1 MSASGAVWNGRF
13 GAFAMAYVLFGIGAE
28 ELKKCVRSAASSQR
42 NGRRRLELEGFEV
55 GAKGVGQVGPG
66 ERELDGRL
74 EEAELV
80 ARVEALAVERDRV
93 HRAAGAQSPERV
105 GELDF
110 APRVR
115 LRVGEDTK
123 EVRRQHVAS
132 DDREVGRRLAR
143 PRLLDEVE
151 DLVHGGGD
159 LARRSEERRVGKECR
174 SRWSPYH

>member
-1 MSASGAVWNGRF
+1 MSASGAVWNGRC
-13 GAFAMAYVLFGIGAE
+13 GAFAMAYVLFGIGAA

-93 HRAAGAQSPERV
+93 HRAAGAQ
-105 GELDF
+105 
-110 APRVR
+110 
-115 LRVGEDTK
+115 
-123 EVRRQHVAS
+123 
-132 DDREVGRRLAR
+132 
-143 PRLLDEVE
+143 
-151 DLVHGGGD
+151 
-159 LARRSEERRVGKECR
+159 RSEEHTSELQSLAYLVCR
-174 SRWSPYH
+174 LLLDKKNVIHT

>member
-13 GAFAMAYVLFGIGAE
+13 GAFAMASVLFGIGAE

-42 NGRRRLELEGFEV
+42 NGRRRLEPEGFEV

-93 HRAAGAQSPERV
+93 HRAAGAHRGWRGPSRA
-105 GELDF
+105 
-110 APRVR
+110 APS
-115 LRVGEDTK
+115 GA
-123 EVRRQHVAS
+123 RRTP
-132 DDREVGRRLAR
+132 R
-143 PRLLDEVE
+143 P
-151 DLVHGGGD
+151 
-159 LARRSEERRVGKECR
+159 ARRS
-174 SRWSPYH
+174 S

>member
-42 NGRRRLELEGFEV
+42 NGRRRLEPEGFEV

-93 HRAAGAQSPERV
+93 HR
-105 GELDF
+105 
-110 APRVR
+110 
-115 LRVGEDTK
+115 
-123 EVRRQHVAS
+123 
-132 DDREVGRRLAR
+132 
-143 PRLLDEVE
+143 
-151 DLVHGGGD
+151 
-159 LARRSEERRVGKECR
+159 RSEEHTSELQ
-174 SRWSPYH
+174 SR

>member
-13 GAFAMAYVLFGIGAE
+13 GAFAMAYVLLGVAAE

-42 NGRRRLELEGFEV
+42 NGRRRLEPEGSEV

-93 HRAAGAQSPERV
+93 HRAAGAQCPERV
-105 GELDF
+105 GD
-110 APRVR
+110 RKSTR
-115 LRVGEDTK
+115 LNSS
-123 EVRRQHVAS
+123 HVAIS
-132 DDREVGRRLAR
+132 YAVFCL
-143 PRLLDEVE
+143 
-151 DLVHGGGD
+151 
-159 LARRSEERRVGKECR
+159 KKKNKKI
-174 SRWSPYH
+174 

>member
-42 NGRRRLELEGFEV
+42 NGRRRLEPEGFEV

-80 ARVEALAVERDRV
+80 PCRSAC
-93 HRAAGAQSPERV
+93 
-105 GELDF
+105 
-110 APRVR
+110 
-115 LRVGEDTK
+115 
-123 EVRRQHVAS
+123 RRT
-132 DDREVGRRLAR
+132 R
-143 PRLLDEVE
+143 PRTS
-151 DLVHGGGD
+151 GGGRAVSG
-159 LARRSEERRVGKECR
+159 ARR
-174 SRWSPYH
+174 

>member
-80 ARVEALAVERDRV
+80 ARVEALAAERARR
-93 HRAAGAQSPERV
+93 RAR
-105 GELDF
+105 
-110 APRVR
+110 
-115 LRVGEDTK
+115 
-123 EVRRQHVAS
+123 
-132 DDREVGRRLAR
+132 
-143 PRLLDEVE
+143 
-151 DLVHGGGD
+151 
-159 LARRSEERRVGKECR
+159 ARRSARTRRGAAACTVPAPR
-174 SRWSPYH
+174 

>member
-1 MSASGAVWNGRF
+1 MDASERSPYGVWALRVDAG
-13 GAFAMAYVLFGIGAE
+13 
-28 ELKKCVRSAASSQR
+28 ELGKCVRSAASSQR
-42 NGRRRLELEGFEV
+42 TGRPRLEPEGLEV
-55 GAKGVGQVGPG
+55 GPKGVAQVGPR
-66 ERELDGRL
+66 ERKLDGRL

-80 ARVEALAVERDRV
+80 ARVEALALERDRV

-159 LARRSEERRVGKECR
+159 
-174 SRWSPYH
+174 